1 MNRIKGNITNYTN
14 FIIGRFDKDNN
25 ICTKDRIVYC
35 TKKPLI
41 TVGIQGYI
49 VPKGCA
55 FKTNKPLLE
64 IEGDVP
70 FKNGDIISISAEGIV
85 SLIWDN
91 QSPHNAL
98 YVTDICNSKC
108 IMCPQ
113 IECAQPRYNE
123 CLKILDH
130 VKLDSNASIGITGG
144 EPTLNIDKLVE
155 ILSKIA
161 KKSPKQQVHI
171 LTNGRLFKNLD
182 IVEKLASVKN
192 LRVSVGI
199 PLYSDI
205 AEEHDFIVGV
215 KGAFNETL
223 QGLYNLGRMGIN
235 IEIRTVILK
244 QNYTKLKDLAE
255 YIYRNLP
262 FVSKVALM
270 GLEYHG
276 NAETNYNLI
285 AIDPLDYKHELFEA
299 VRQYVR
305 YNLLVDVY
313 NTPLCLVDSRIE
325 EFCRDSISTWKKSY
339 TEACK
344 SCIKKEICSGV
355 FETSFKHSENIHP
368 IKTIQNQ

>member
-1 MNRIKGNITNYTN
+1 MNRINGNITNYTN

-25 ICTKDRIVYC
+25 ICTNGRIVYC

-41 TVGIQGYI
+41 TLGIQGYI

-64 IEGDVP
+64 IEEDVP

-85 SLIWDN
+85 SLVWDN
-91 QSPHNAL
+91 QSQHNAL

-113 IECAQPRYNE
+113 IECAQ
-123 CLKILDH
+123 L
-130 VKLDSNASIGITGG
+130 
-144 EPTLNIDKLVE
+144 
-155 ILSKIA
+155 LSKIA

-171 LTNGRLFKNLD
+171 LTNGRLFKHLD
-182 IVEKLASVKN
+182 IVKKLACVKN

-244 QNYTKLKDLAE
+244 QNYTKLRDLAE

-285 AIDPLDYKHELFEA
+285 AIDPLDYKQELFEA

-313 NTPLCLVDSRIE
+313 NMPLCLVDNRIE
-325 EFCRDSISTWKKSY
+325 EFCRDSISSWKK
-339 TEACK
+339 TFLPQCK
-344 SCIKKEICSGV
+344 DCSCKQHCCGV
-355 FETSFKHSENIHP
+355 FETSFIQSEH
-368 IKTIQNQ
+368 IKPV